1 MRPPAV
7 PAAAGQPRSYKPAPL
22 RLDAEGREVDE
33 HGVPVVRKQAVTEL
47 KVPIATTTLKLE
59 YMYTV
64 VVCTQEC
71 CCSLGC
77 SYLPVLLCFLAQLA
91 NAGMVCVRQD

>member
-47 KVPIATTTLKLE
+47 KVRCRNSDCE
-59 YMYTV
+59 
-64 VVCTQEC
+64 
-71 CCSLGC
+71 
-77 SYLPVLLCFLAQLA
+77 F
-91 NAGMVCVRQD
+91 

>member
-1 MRPPAV
+1 MRPPPA

-47 KVPIATTTLKLE
+47 KARSRDSNLDW
-59 YMYTV
+59 
-64 VVCTQEC
+64 
-71 CCSLGC
+71 S
-77 SYLPVLLCFLAQLA
+77 SRDWWS
-91 NAGMVCVRQD
+91 AGS

>member
-47 KVPIATTTLKLE
+47 KVPILSQQRLASLV
-59 YMYTV
+59 YRFV
-64 VVCTQEC
+64 V
-71 CCSLGC
+71 
-77 SYLPVLLCFLAQLA
+77 
-91 NAGMVCVRQD
+91 